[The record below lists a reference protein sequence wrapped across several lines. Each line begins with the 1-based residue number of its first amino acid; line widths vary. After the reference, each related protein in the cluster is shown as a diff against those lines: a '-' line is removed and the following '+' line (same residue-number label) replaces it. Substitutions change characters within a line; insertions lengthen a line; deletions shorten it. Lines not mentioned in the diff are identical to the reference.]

1 MNCLTYTSKCP
12 IQRDMVLWGH
22 STWYDEQCGDCKKIV
37 QIGKRKFCG
46 LCSARVT
53 IHDVVR
59 AQIGC
64 TWCENYTKKLD
75 SSVCLKCL
83 EEHKNAE
90 PFCMSKIRGL
100 DPYAKKV

>member
-1 MNCLTYTSKCP
+1 MMSFVLKLVVLGVKT
-12 IQRDMVLWGH
+12 IQ
-22 STWYDEQCGDCKKIV
+22 
-37 QIGKRKFCG
+37 
-46 LCSARVT
+46 
-53 IHDVVR
+53 
-59 AQIGC
+59 
-64 TWCENYTKKLD
+64 KKLD